1 MTPTRL
7 LLIDD
12 HSLFRDSLARL
23 LESRDEF
30 EVAASCANSAEALE
44 TLAKTPVDV
53 ILLDFDLGHDHGNLF
68 VTAARQRG
76 FNAKVLFVTAGM
88 SETDARTAIRL
99 GAAGIFLKHDPPS
112 MLTQAIRAVAA
123 GGSWL
128 DPALL
133 RSLAVSVPEQPE
145 ALAFDRP
152 LTERE
157 SLVLRGVCEGCTN
170 KEIAQQVGASET
182 AVKATLQQLF
192 AKCGVRTRSQLVRVA
207 LERSFPLRSAPGGIA
222 D

>member
-1 MTPTRL
+1 MPPTRL

-23 LESRDEF
+23 LESQDEF
-30 EVAASCANSAEALE
+30 QMVASCANRTDALE
-44 TLAKTPVDV
+44 ALAKTPVDV
-53 ILLDFDLGHDHGNLF
+53 ILLDFDLGPDNGNLF
-68 VTAARQRG
+68 IASARQRG
-76 FNAKVLFVTAGM
+76 FQGKVLFVTAGM
-88 SETDARTAIRL
+88 SEMDARTAIQL

-133 RSLAVSVPEQPE
+133 LSLAAVTPEPRE
-145 ALAFDRP
+145 APAFDRP
-152 LTERE
+152 LTDRE

-207 LERSFPLRSAPGGIA
+207 LERSFPLK
-222 D
+222 

>member
-7 LLIDD
+7 LLVDD
-12 HSLFRDSLARL
+12 HSLFRESLARL
-23 LESRDEF
+23 LESQDEF
-30 EVAASCANSAEALE
+30 EVVAGCANRGEALE
-44 TLAKTPVDV
+44 TLATTPVDV
-53 ILLDFDLGHDHGNLF
+53 VLLDFDLGDDNGNLF
-68 VTAARQRG
+68 IASARQLG
-76 FNAKVLFVTAGM
+76 FKGKVLFVTAGM
-88 SETDARTAIRL
+88 SETGARTAIQL
-99 GAAGIFLKHDPPS
+99 GAAGIFLKHDPPA

-133 RSLAVSVPEQPE
+133 RSLALTLPEQKE
-145 ALAFDRP
+145 ALPFDRP
-152 LTERE
+152 LTDRE

-182 AVKATLQQLF
+182 AIKATLQQLF

-207 LERSFPLRSAPGGIA
+207 LERSFPLK
-222 D
+222 

>member
-1 MTPTRL
+1 MAPTRL

-23 LESRDEF
+23 LESQDEF
-30 EVAASCANSAEALE
+30 DVVAGCANREEALE
-44 TLAKTPVDV
+44 TLATTPVDV
-53 ILLDFDLGHDHGNLF
+53 ILLDFDLGRDNGNLF
-68 VTAARQRG
+68 VASARQRG
-76 FNAKVLFVTAGM
+76 FNGKVLFVTAGM
-88 SETDARTAIRL
+88 SETDARTAIQL

-133 RSLAVSVPEQPE
+133 RSLALMPPGQRE
-145 ALAFDRP
+145 APAFDRP
-152 LTERE
+152 LTDRE
-157 SLVLRGVCEGCTN
+157 NLVLRDVCEGCTN
-170 KEIAQQVGASET
+170 KEIAQRIGTSET
-182 AVKATLQQLF
+182 AIKATLQQLF

-207 LERSFPLRSAPGGIA
+207 LERSFPLR
-222 D
+222 

>member
-12 HSLFRDSLARL
+12 HSLFRESLARL
-23 LESRDEF
+23 LDSEDEF
-30 EVAASCANSAEALE
+30 EVVASCANRADALE
-44 TLAKTPVDV
+44 IMAQAPVDV
-53 ILLDFDLGHDHGNLF
+53 ILLDFDLGSDHGNLF
-68 VTAARQRG
+68 ITSARQHG
-76 FNAKVLFVTAGM
+76 FQGKVLFVTAGM
-88 SETDARTAIRL
+88 SEIDTRTAIQL

-112 MLTQAIRAVAA
+112 MLAQAIRAVAA

-133 RSLAVSVPEQPE
+133 RSLAVNTPDQP
-145 ALAFDRP
+145 AVAAFDRP

-157 SLVLRGVCEGCTN
+157 SRVLRGVCEGCTN
-170 KEIAQQVGASET
+170 KEIARQVGASET

-207 LERSFPLRSAPGGIA
+207 LERSFPLK
-222 D
+222 

>member
-1 MTPTRL
+1 MPPTRL

-23 LESRDEF
+23 LESQDEF
-30 EVAASCANSAEALE
+30 QVVASCANRADALE
-44 TLAKTPVDV
+44 VLARAPVDV
-53 ILLDFDLGHDHGNLF
+53 ILLDFDLGPDHGNLF
-68 VTAARQRG
+68 IASARQRG
-76 FNAKVLFVTAGM
+76 FQGKVLFVTAGM
-88 SETDARTAIRL
+88 SEMDARTAIQL

-112 MLTQAIRAVAA
+112 MLAQAIRAVAA

-133 RSLAVSVPEQPE
+133 LSLAIVTPEPRE
-145 ALAFDRP
+145 APAFDRP

-182 AVKATLQQLF
+182 AIKATLQQLF

-207 LERSFPLRSAPGGIA
+207 LERSFPLK
-222 D
+222 

>member
-1 MTPTRL
+1 MPPTRL

-23 LESRDEF
+23 LESQDEF
-30 EVAASCANSAEALE
+30 QVVASCANRADALE
-44 TLAKTPVDV
+44 VLARAPVDV
-53 ILLDFDLGHDHGNLF
+53 ILLDFDLGPDHGNLF
-68 VTAARQRG
+68 IASARQRG
-76 FNAKVLFVTAGM
+76 FQGKVLFVTAGM
-88 SETDARTAIRL
+88 SETDARTAIQL

-112 MLTQAIRAVAA
+112 MLAQAIRAVAA

-133 RSLAVSVPEQPE
+133 LSLAIVTPEPRE
-145 ALAFDRP
+145 APAFDRP

-182 AVKATLQQLF
+182 AIKATLQQLF

-207 LERSFPLRSAPGGIA
+207 LERSFPLK
-222 D
+222 